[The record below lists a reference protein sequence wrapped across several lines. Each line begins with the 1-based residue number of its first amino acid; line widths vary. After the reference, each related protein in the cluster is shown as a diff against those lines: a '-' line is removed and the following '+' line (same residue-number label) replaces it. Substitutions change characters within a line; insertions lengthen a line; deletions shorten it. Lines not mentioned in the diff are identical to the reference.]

1 MKSLSSKTGRFGLAF
16 TLLLTACR
24 GSSIEEIE
32 LSLQPAQT
40 IRFSPKAGFAEYFEL
55 PGVSDQLRITLSS
68 YGADCRKYVPPPP
81 HEVSITL
88 TVESPLGR
96 PLEAGDY
103 VYTESEP
110 ATDGARVLPFIRL
123 HDGAD
128 RLHTSGKL
136 KLKKIEPGLHGIV
149 QGELEFLT
157 PAEGSTAALSGKFN
171 VRICRSV
178 LDATRSKDG

>member
-1 MKSLSSKTGRFGLAF
+1 MLFLVS
-16 TLLLTACR
+16 CR
-24 GSSIEEIE
+24 GAPSEEIE
-32 LSLQPAQT
+32 LSLQPNHS
-40 IRFSPKAGFAEYFEL
+40 IRFAPKAGFAEYFEL

-68 YGADCRKYVPPPP
+68 YGADCRKYLPPPP
-81 HEVSITL
+81 HEVNITL
-88 TVESPLGR
+88 TVESPVGR
-96 PLEAGDY
+96 PLSAGEY
-103 VYTESEP
+103 AYSASEP
-110 ATDGARVLPFIRL
+110 LTDGARVLPFVRL

-136 KLKKIEPGLHGIV
+136 KLKKIEPGLHGLV

-157 PAEGSTAALSGKFN
+157 PTEGSTAALSGKFS